1 MNLSIL
7 IYIIRIFFSS
17 KPNLYWNNKTA
28 NSTLL
33 EILTFYIFCILKT
46 FPMQGF
52 FYLSYFY
59 TFNLVICSWSWLPNK
74 RTWLLKLNMYLC
86 LVLNEKGHSTTYIS
100 CFYVVVLLCTI
111 NFGAFFIFMVN
122 MLMASRLI
130 LQFPIYLGWAGATT
144 VEGQSYPR
152 SIWQRKN
159 CQKWQLLTFRKYL
172 KFFSPFF

>member
-7 IYIIRIFFSS
+7 IHIITFF
-17 KPNLYWNNKTA
+17 LYFFKA
-28 NSTLL
+28 KFILEVIKLQIQLFL
-33 EILTFYIFCILKT
+33 EILTFLLFAVYIFCILKT

-111 NFGAFFIFMVN
+111 NFGLFLFYGQYVDGVTTHFTISNLFRVSWSN
-122 MLMASRLI
+122 NCWRPI
-130 LQFPIYLGWAGATT
+130 LSSKHLAT
-144 VEGQSYPR
+144 
-152 SIWQRKN
+152 
-159 CQKWQLLTFRKYL
+159 QKLSKMTTPHV
-172 KFFSPFF
+172 S

>member
-7 IYIIRIFFSS
+7 IYIITFFYFFKSQIYIGS
-17 KPNLYWNNKTA
+17 DKTA

-33 EILTFYIFCILKT
+33 RDLNFFLLFAVYIFCILKT
-46 FPMQGF
+46 FPMQSF

-111 NFGAFFIFMVN
+111 NFGLFLFYGQYVDGVTTHFTISNLFRVSWSN
-122 MLMASRLI
+122 NCWRPI
-130 LQFPIYLGWAGATT
+130 LSSKHLAT
-144 VEGQSYPR
+144 
-152 SIWQRKN
+152 
-159 CQKWQLLTFRKYL
+159 QKLSKMTTPHV
-172 KFFSPFF
+172 S